1 MLIFIAIVL
10 TGVPLYW
17 LVTPGRPTS
26 THEHLKQSSQGLL
39 PLGGE
44 SQ

>member
-1 MLIFIAIVL
+1 MLIFIAIIL
-10 TGVPLYW
+10 TGVPLYFIV
-17 LVTPGRPTS
+17 LPKRYTPSEEAPLQLT
-26 THEHLKQSSQGLL
+26 QGIL

>member
-17 LVTPGRPTS
+17 IVMPGRPAP
-26 THEHLKQSSQGLL
+26 THEHLIPSSQGLL

>member
-1 MLIFIAIVL
+1 MLIFIAIIL
-10 TGVPLYW
+10 IGIPLYVIVVPKRYPPSEETAIQ
-17 LVTPGRPTS
+17 L
-26 THEHLKQSSQGLL
+26 SQGIL

>member
-1 MLIFIAIVL
+1 MLTFIAIVL
-10 TGVPLYW
+10 IGVPLYFIV
-17 LVTPGRPTS
+17 LPTS
-26 THEHLKQSSQGLL
+26 STPSEETAVQLTQGIL

>member
-1 MLIFIAIVL
+1 MLTFIVIIL
-10 TGVPLYW
+10 TGVPLYFII
-17 LVTPGRPTS
+17 LPKRYPPSEEPAIQLT
-26 THEHLKQSSQGLL
+26 QGIL

>member
-1 MLIFIAIVL
+1 MVIFIAIVL
-10 TGVPLYW
+10 TGVPLYFIV
-17 LVTPGRPTS
+17 LPKRYAPSEETVMQPT
-26 THEHLKQSSQGLL
+26 QGIL

>member
-1 MLIFIAIVL
+1 MLTFIVIVL
-10 TGVPLYW
+10 IGVPLYFII
-17 LVTPGRPTS
+17 LPKRYTPSEET
-26 THEHLKQSSQGLL
+26 TVQLTQGIL

>member
-1 MLIFIAIVL
+1 MLIFIAIIL

-17 LVTPGRPTS
+17 IVIPGRPAP
-26 THEHLKQSSQGLL
+26 THEHLIQSSQGLL

>member
-1 MLIFIAIVL
+1 MLIFIAIIL
-10 TGVPLYW
+10 TGVPLYFIV
-17 LVTPGRPTS
+17 LPKRYPPSEETAIQLT
-26 THEHLKQSSQGLL
+26 QGIL

>member
-1 MLIFIAIVL
+1 MLIFIAIL
-10 TGVPLYW
+10 ITGVPLYW
-17 LVTPGRPTS
+17 IVLPKRFTPSEETVIQ
-26 THEHLKQSSQGLL
+26 LSQGIL

>member
-1 MLIFIAIVL
+1 MLIFIAIIL
-10 TGVPLYW
+10 TGIPLYVIVVPKRYPPPEETTIQ
-17 LVTPGRPTS
+17 LT
-26 THEHLKQSSQGLL
+26 QGIL

>member
-1 MLIFIAIVL
+1 MLIFIAIIL

-17 LVTPGRPTS
+17 IVIPGRPAP
-26 THEHLKQSSQGLL
+26 THEHLIQSSQRLL